1 MAFEGLFY
9 GLRAR
14 GVPVAMDEWLGLQ
27 EALAR
32 GLADSSLSR
41 FYLLARALLV
51 KSERHYDDYDLA
63 FAEYL
68 SGLEQAD
75 DAIADRVWEWLDER
89 PEAFALTAE
98 QRARLG
104 ESLDRIDLDALRE
117 RLAERLRNQTE
128 AHRGGSRH
136 IGTGGTSPFG
146 HSGWHPGG
154 IRIGGEGRNRT
165 AAQIAAERRFREYRG
180 DETIGVREMGV
191 ALRRL
196 RRLTTRLDG
205 PATELDLDDTIDA
218 TADAGGNLRLV
229 FRRPRRN
236 AVRVLLLLDV
246 GGSMDEH
253 ASMVNRLFSAVH
265 QGGRFRALTVRYFHN
280 CVYDRLYDSA
290 RLLPSHSESN
300 PGSAG
305 APRARHQAGG
315 RRRRLHG
322 AERAHDAR
330 RGDRL
335 APAQRGSR
343 VGLAR
348 AAGAPLRGP
357 GVAQPGSRGRV
368 AHGPRG
374 PHAGRRP
381 DDLPHVRAL
390 AGWPRRRRGRADGR
404 RSRLSAAP
412 RRARRGAAGV
422 GFRDPL
428 HPPTQRFPT
437 RCRSPTTA

>member
-68 SGLEQAD
+68 TGLEQSD

-89 PEAFALTAE
+89 PEGLALSAE
-98 QRARLG
+98 QRARLDEAMG
-104 ESLDRIDLDALRE
+104 RIDLEALRE

-128 AHRGGSRH
+128 AHHGGSRH
-136 IGTGGTSPFG
+136 IGTGGTSPLG

-154 IRIGGEGRNRT
+154 IRLGGEGRNRT
-165 AAQIAAERRFREYRG
+165 AAQIAAERRFRDYRG
-180 DETIGVREMGV
+180 DETLGVREMGV

-205 PATELDLDDTIDA
+205 PATELDLDDTIGA

-236 AVRVLLLLDV
+236 AVRVLLMLDV

-253 ASMVNRLFSAVH
+253 AALVNRLFSAVH
-265 QGGRFRALTVRYFHN
+265 QSGRFRDLTVRYFHN
-280 CVYDRLYDSA
+280 CPYDRVYETA
-290 RLLPSHSESN
+290 RLLPSRSEATLDLLARMAPDHKLVVVGDACMAPSELTMVGGAIDWYQHNEEPGWVWLERLAGRFAARAWLN
-300 PGSAG
+300 PV
-305 APRARHQAGG
+305 PRAWWERV
-315 RRRRLHG
+315 HG
-322 AERAHDAR
+322 ARTLGAVRTIFPMHELSLDGLDA
-330 RGDRL
+330 
-335 APAQRGSR
+335 A
-343 VGLAR
+343 VNGLM
-348 AAGAPLRGP
+348 AA
-357 GVAQPGSRGRV
+357 
-368 AHGPRG
+368 AHG
-374 PHAGRRP
+374 
-381 DDLPHVRAL
+381 
-390 AGWPRRRRGRADGR
+390 
-404 RSRLSAAP
+404 
-412 RRARRGAAGV
+412 GA
-422 GFRDPL
+422 
-428 HPPTQRFPT
+428 
-437 RCRSPTTA
+437 

>member
-1 MAFEGLFY
+1 MFEGLFF

-41 FYLLARALLV
+41 FYLLARAMLV

-75 DAIADRVWEWLDER
+75 DAIADRVWEWLAEN
-89 PEAFALTAE
+89 PAALAMTPE
-98 QRARLG
+98 QRASLG
-104 ESLDRIDLDALRE
+104 EAMARIDLDALRE
-117 RLAERLRNQTE
+117 RLAERLANQTE
-128 AHRGGSRH
+128 AHHGGSKH

-165 AAQIAAERRFREYRG
+165 AAQIAAERRFREYRS
-180 DETIGVREMGV
+180 DETLGVREMGV

-205 PATELDLDDTIDA
+205 PATELDLDATIDA
-218 TADAGGNLRLV
+218 TADAGGGLRLQ

-253 ASMVNRLFSAVH
+253 AAMVDRLFSAVH
-265 QGGRFRALTVRYFHN
+265 QGGRFRDLTVRYFHN
-280 CVYDRLYDSA
+280 CVYDRVYESA
-290 RLLPSHSESN
+290 RLLPSRSEPTLDLLARMS
-300 PGSAG
+300 PDHKLVVVGDACM
-305 APRARHQAGG
+305 APSELAMAGG
-315 RRRRLHG
+315 AIDYHQHNDEPGWVWLERLAGRFAARAWLNPVPGAWWDRVHG
-322 AERAHDAR
+322 ARTLGAVRTIFPMYELSLD
-330 RGDRL
+330 
-335 APAQRGSR
+335 
-343 VGLAR
+343 GLDEA
-348 AAGAPLRGP
+348 
-357 GVAQPGSRGRV
+357 V
-368 AHGPRG
+368 HGLM
-374 PHAGRRP
+374 A
-381 DDLPHVRAL
+381 
-390 AGWPRRRRGRADGR
+390 
-404 RSRLSAAP
+404 SA
-412 RRARRGAAGV
+412 
-422 GFRDPL
+422 
-428 HPPTQRFPT
+428 
-437 RCRSPTTA
+437 

>member
-68 SGLEQAD
+68 SGLEQTGET
-75 DAIADRVWEWLDER
+75 IADQVWEWLAQR
-89 PEAFALTAE
+89 PGALELTAE
-98 QRARLG
+98 QRARWDDAL
-104 ESLDRIDLDALRE
+104 ERIDLEALRE

-128 AHRGGSRH
+128 AHSGGSTH
-136 IGTGGTSPFG
+136 IGTGGTSPLG

-165 AAQIAAERRFREYRG
+165 AAQIAAERRFRDYRG

-205 PATELDLDDTIDA
+205 PVTELDLDDTIDA

-253 ASMVNRLFSAVH
+253 AALVDRLFSAVD
-265 QGGRFRALTVRYFHN
+265 QGGRFRELTVRYFHN
-280 CVYDRLYDSA
+280 CVYDRIYDSA
-290 RLLPSHSESN
+290 RMLPSRSESTLDLLARLSPDHKLVVVGDACMAPSELAMPGGAIDWHQHNEEPGWVWLERLAQRFAARAWLN
-300 PGSAG
+300 PVPEG
-305 APRARHQAGG
+305 AWPVV
-315 RRRRLHG
+315 HG
-322 AERAHDAR
+322 ARTLAAVRTIFPMYELSLDGLDGAVDHLMASAHA
-330 RGDRL
+330 
-335 APAQRGSR
+335 
-343 VGLAR
+343 
-348 AAGAPLRGP
+348 
-357 GVAQPGSRGRV
+357 
-368 AHGPRG
+368 
-374 PHAGRRP
+374 
-381 DDLPHVRAL
+381 
-390 AGWPRRRRGRADGR
+390 
-404 RSRLSAAP
+404 
-412 RRARRGAAGV
+412 
-422 GFRDPL
+422 
-428 HPPTQRFPT
+428 
-437 RCRSPTTA
+437 

>member
-1 MAFEGLFY
+1 VAFEGLFY

-68 SGLEQAD
+68 SGLEQTD
-75 DAIADRVWEWLDER
+75 DTIADQVWEWLAER
-89 PEAFALTAE
+89 PEALEMTAE
-98 QRARLG
+98 QRARLDDAL
-104 ESLDRIDLDALRE
+104 ERIDLDALRQ

-136 IGTGGTSPFG
+136 IGTGGTSPLG

-165 AAQIAAERRFREYRG
+165 AAQIAAERRFRDYRG
-180 DETIGVREMGV
+180 DETIGVREVGV

-253 ASMVNRLFSAVH
+253 AALVDRLFSAVH
-265 QGGRFRALTVRYFHN
+265 QGGRFRELTVRYFHN
-280 CVYDRLYDSA
+280 CVYDRIYDSA
-290 RLLPSHSESN
+290 RLLPSQSESTLDLL
-300 PGSAG
+300 P
-305 APRARHQAGG
+305 
-315 RRRRLHG
+315 
-322 AERAHDAR
+322 
-330 RGDRL
+330 RL
-335 APAQRGSR
+335 APDHKLVV
-343 VGLAR
+343 VGDACMAPSELTMAGGAIDWHQHNEDPGWVWLERLAHRFAAR
-348 AAGAPLRGP
+348 AWLNPVPEAWWP
-357 GVAQPGSRGRV
+357 GVHGARTLAAVRTIFPMYELSLDGLDGAV
-368 AHGPRG
+368 NHLMAAAH
-374 PHAGRRP
+374 A
-381 DDLPHVRAL
+381 
-390 AGWPRRRRGRADGR
+390 
-404 RSRLSAAP
+404 
-412 RRARRGAAGV
+412 
-422 GFRDPL
+422 
-428 HPPTQRFPT
+428 
-437 RCRSPTTA
+437 